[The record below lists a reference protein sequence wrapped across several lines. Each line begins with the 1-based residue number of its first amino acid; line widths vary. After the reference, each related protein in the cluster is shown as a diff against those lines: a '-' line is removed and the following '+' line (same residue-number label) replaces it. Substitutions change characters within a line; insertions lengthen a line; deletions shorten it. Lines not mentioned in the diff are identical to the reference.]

1 MNTDFLS
8 EAGEYFQDHFGFRQQ
23 LVTANALINGK
34 IFGVSTA
41 DGVIQGKNG
50 WLYYKDSLSD
60 YLGTEP
66 MSERALFNVAHTLS
80 MMQDYTEK
88 TGAKFLFTIAP
99 NKNTLYGENMPY
111 YDSMIV
117 SEDKNMDRIEA
128 YLEKENVN
136 YVNLK
141 EILESSDEVLYHE
154 RDSHWNNKGAA
165 LAGDALM
172 TALDKEHTDYT
183 QESYEECVDFTG
195 DLDEMLYP
203 LALTEEKEIY
213 YDKADVFAYV
223 GEVESNFDPKDHNGK
238 SRQHG
243 KSGDVPR
250 FLWKCDPSVF
260 CKQLCKRLLF
270 QRYPLSDDRSCG
282 AQADTVIVERAE
294 RFLPEMAE
302 NPPQMEAPQLTV
314 GAVMEPEMEE
324 NARGTVT
331 AEVQGD
337 LVKVSGLVDE
347 AILDTDSRIA
357 IRRNGGDTFEAFPL
371 TLGQED
377 GSSSDYGFLAYFAAD
392 SWMQDQEQIE
402 VLIEKD
408 GTWILVGTQS
418 L

>member
-1 MNTDFLS
+1 MKKKGNMIYVGFFFVLCLIPSVGMLLPQTQGSATENRKLAIWPQLRTEEGWNTDFLS

-88 TGAKFLFTIAP
+88 SGAKFLFTIAP

-223 GEVESNFDPKDHNGK
+223 GEVESNFDPKIT
-238 SRQHG
+238 
-243 KSGDVPR
+243 
-250 FLWKCDPSVF
+250 
-260 CKQLCKRLLF
+260 
-270 QRYPLSDDRSCG
+270 
-282 AQADTVIVERAE
+282 TV
-294 RFLPEMAE
+294 
-302 NPPQMEAPQLTV
+302 NPGSTGSL
-314 GAVMEPEMEE
+314 VMYRDSFG
-324 NARGTVT
+324 N
-331 AEVQGD
+331 
-337 LVKVSGLVDE
+337 
-347 AILDTDSRIA
+347 AILPFFANSYA
-357 IRRNGGDTFEAFPL
+357 N
-371 TLGQED
+371 
-377 GSSSDYGFLAYFAAD
+377 AYF
-392 SWMQDQEQIE
+392 SRGIPY
-402 VLIEKD
+402 
-408 GTWILVGTQS
+408 
-418 L
+418 

>member
-1 MNTDFLS
+1 MKKKGNMIYVGFFFVLCLIPSVGMLLPQTQGSATENRKLAVWPQLRTEEGWNTDFLS

-88 TGAKFLFTIAP
+88 SGAKFLFTIAP

-165 LAGDALM
+165 LAGAALM
-172 TALDKEHTDYT
+172 PALD
-183 QESYEECVDFTG
+183 
-195 DLDEMLYP
+195 
-203 LALTEEKEIY
+203 
-213 YDKADVFAYV
+213 
-223 GEVESNFDPKDHNGK
+223 
-238 SRQHG
+238 
-243 KSGDVPR
+243 
-250 FLWKCDPSVF
+250 
-260 CKQLCKRLLF
+260 
-270 QRYPLSDDRSCG
+270 
-282 AQADTVIVERAE
+282 
-294 RFLPEMAE
+294 
-302 NPPQMEAPQLTV
+302 
-314 GAVMEPEMEE
+314 
-324 NARGTVT
+324 
-331 AEVQGD
+331 
-337 LVKVSGLVDE
+337 
-347 AILDTDSRIA
+347 
-357 IRRNGGDTFEAFPL
+357 
-371 TLGQED
+371 
-377 GSSSDYGFLAYFAAD
+377 
-392 SWMQDQEQIE
+392 
-402 VLIEKD
+402 
-408 GTWILVGTQS
+408 
-418 L
+418 